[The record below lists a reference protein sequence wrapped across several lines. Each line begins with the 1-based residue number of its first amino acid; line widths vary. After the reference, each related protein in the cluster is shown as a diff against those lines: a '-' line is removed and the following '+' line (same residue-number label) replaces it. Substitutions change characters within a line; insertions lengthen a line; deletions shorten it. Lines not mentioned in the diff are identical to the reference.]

1 VGQQDLR
8 RTGNGMMA
16 MPLPHVQALPAL
28 FVRALCKAASNFM
41 FSGSFLLVPTIP
53 PQLTAN

>member
-28 FVRALCKAASNFM
+28 FVRHFANLPLNSM
-41 FSGSFLLVPTIP
+41 FSGSFLLVPINPT
-53 PQLTAN
+53 QLAAN